1 MKFKSIRT
9 VLLLMLCL
17 IAVIPLLI
25 LWVMVY
31 VQTDQMQTTAT
42 MESMKLA
49 YSDLDH
55 ILLGVVGM
63 VEAEQSSLHQ
73 SVAASQKVARDQ
85 LDRTG
90 AVDFAK
96 DKVQWRAKNQISGET
111 VILDLPK
118 MRVGGVWLGQN
129 EDLAVATPVVDRV
142 KSLMGCAATVFQRM
156 NERGDMLR
164 VATNVET
171 IDKKRAI
178 GTFIPATDSDG
189 KANAVISAILRGEKY
204 LGRAFV
210 VNAWY
215 ESAYEP
221 LYNAAGGVEGMLF
234 VGVKEDVGNRIREQ
248 IIGTKVGQT
257 GYVYVLDSQGH
268 YVISQGGKRDGE
280 LIWEAKDASGRLFI
294 QSIVK
299 KALAL
304 KPGEIAEEQ
313 YPWLNPG
320 DPVARTKVARIGYF
334 APWDWVIGVG
344 SYTSEF
350 MAAKNKIAA
359 IAERGQLMIG
369 ATLLAAFICAALI
382 AFLFSSR
389 FTKQIV
395 LSMTCMQ
402 RLSEGELDRDVSRFD
417 TGRKDEIGKLF
428 NASKL
433 MVEKLGEVVT
443 QVKSAADNVTSGSQQ
458 LSSTAQELSQGATEQ
473 AASVEE
479 VSSSMEQMA
488 ANIKQNADNA
498 LATEKIS
505 KKAAE
510 DAGESGKAAMEA
522 VAAMKLISEKIMIVD
537 DIARQTNLLALN
549 AAIEAARAGE
559 HGKGFAVFAS
569 EVRKLAE
576 RSQKAS
582 AEITQISGSTMKVA
596 EQAAKMMA
604 QLVPDIRKTSELVQE
619 INSASMEQNTG
630 AEQISKAI
638 VQLDKVI
645 QQYASGAE
653 ELASTAEELTS
664 QAEQLQETAS
674 FFRIENGNG
683 KKHVRA
689 LPEPKVRSETSEER
703 VKNEE
708 PTGIALAEEKP
719 MKATPKARKSS
730 GDKKDE
736 DFEQF

>member
-1 MKFKSIRT
+1 MRFKSIRT

-17 IAVIPLLI
+17 IAVIPLVI
-25 LWVMVY
+25 LWAMVY
-31 VQTDQMQTTAT
+31 VQTGQMQATAT
-42 MESMKLA
+42 AESMKLA

-55 ILLGVVGM
+55 ILQGVVGM
-63 VEAEQSSLHQ
+63 VDAENASLKQ
-73 SVAASQKVARDQ
+73 SVANAMKVARDQ

-90 AVDFAK
+90 AVSFTK
-96 DKVQWRAKNQISGET
+96 DKVQWRAKNQISGDT
-111 VILDLPK
+111 VTLELPK
-118 MRVGGVWLGQN
+118 MKVGGAWLGQN
-129 EDLAVATPVVDRV
+129 DDPAVATPVVDRV
-142 KSLMGCAATVFQRM
+142 KGLMGCAATVFQRM

-164 VATNVET
+164 AATNVET
-171 IDKKRAI
+171 LDKKRAI

-189 KANAVISAILRGEKY
+189 KANAVISAVLRGEKY
-204 LGRAFV
+204 FGRAFV

-215 ESAYEP
+215 EAAYEP
-221 LYNAAGGVEGMLF
+221 IYSDAGGVVGMLF
-234 VGVKEDVGNRIREQ
+234 VGVREDIANRIREQ

-280 LIWEAKDASGRLFI
+280 LIWEAKDAAGRPFI
-294 QSIVK
+294 QAIIK

-320 DPVARTKVARIGYF
+320 DPIARTKVARIGYF

-344 SYTSEF
+344 SYADEF
-350 MAAKNKIAA
+350 MSAKNKIAT
-359 IAERGQLMIG
+359 IAERGQLFIG
-369 ATLLAAFICAALI
+369 ATLLAAFLCAALI
-382 AFLFSSR
+382 AFVFSTR
-389 FTKQIV
+389 FTKQIL
-395 LSMTCMQ
+395 LSMTCIQ
-402 RLSEGELDRDVSRFD
+402 RLSEGELDRDMSRFE
-417 TGRKDEIGKLF
+417 TNRRDEIGKLF
-428 NASKL
+428 KASKQ

-522 VAAMKLISEKIMIVD
+522 AAAMKLISEKIMIVD

-559 HGKGFAVFAS
+559 HGKGFAVVAS

-638 VQLDKVI
+638 NQLDKVI

-683 KKHVRA
+683 NKRMRA
-689 LPEPKVRSETSEER
+689 LPEPHSRSETSEER
-703 VKNEE
+703 VKKEASA
-708 PTGIALAEEKP
+708 GIALAEDRQV
-719 MKATPKARKSS
+719 KAAPKAR
-730 GDKKDE
+730 DKKDGA
-736 DFEQF
+736 FERF